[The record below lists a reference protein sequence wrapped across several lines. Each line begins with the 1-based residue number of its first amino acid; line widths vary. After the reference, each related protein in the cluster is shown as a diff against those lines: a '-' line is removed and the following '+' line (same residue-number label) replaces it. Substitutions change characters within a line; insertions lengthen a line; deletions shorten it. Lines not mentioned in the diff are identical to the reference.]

1 LPAVH
6 VDVRM
11 KKHPLL
17 TCFAAT
23 FVISWGGVLSV
34 VALAGIP
41 ESKARFAIVVPIAI
55 AAMLLGPSIAGVTL
69 TGLIDGRA
77 GVRQLLSR
85 LTRWRVAARWYAIA
99 LLLAPLVILAMGLSL
114 SLISPVFVPGVFA
127 TDDKTSRLLF
137 GISAGLVVG
146 FSEELGW
153 TGFATPRLRLR
164 HGILITGLIIG
175 VAWGAWHV
183 IGHVVFASGAY
194 AGNIPLSLFLIA
206 RTAGFLVGSLP
217 AYRVL
222 TVWVY
227 DRTGSLLVAM
237 IMHMSLTASTMIF
250 EPLAISGASLLISDL
265 VSAVAWWSVVA
276 VTAAVSRGQFS
287 RRQDLRRA
295 A

>member
-1 LPAVH
+1 M
-6 VDVRM
+6 DVRT
-11 KKHPLL
+11 KKHLLL
-17 TCFAAT
+17 TFFATT
-23 FVISWGGVLSV
+23 FVISWGGVLTV

-41 ESKARFAIVVPIAI
+41 ESKARFAVVVPIAI
-55 AAMLLGPSIAGVTL
+55 AAMLLGPSIAGVML
-69 TGLIDGRA
+69 TSVIDGRL

-85 LTRWRVAARWYAIA
+85 LLKWRVAPRWYAIA
-99 LLLAPLVILAMGLSL
+99 LLLAPLVIFGMGFSL

-127 TDDKTSRLLF
+127 ADDKISRLLF
-137 GISAGLVVG
+137 GIIAGLVVG
-146 FSEELGW
+146 FCEEIGW

-194 AGNIPLSLFLIA
+194 AGNVPVSLFLIA

-227 DRTGSLLVAM
+227 DRSGSLLVAM
-237 IMHMSLTASTMIF
+237 IMHFSLTASTMIF
-250 EPLAISGASLLISDL
+250 EPLAISGVSLLVSDL
-265 VSAVAWWSVVA
+265 VSAVVWWSVVA
-276 VTAAVSRGQFS
+276 AIVLTSRGQFS
-287 RRQDLRRA
+287 RRENLRRA